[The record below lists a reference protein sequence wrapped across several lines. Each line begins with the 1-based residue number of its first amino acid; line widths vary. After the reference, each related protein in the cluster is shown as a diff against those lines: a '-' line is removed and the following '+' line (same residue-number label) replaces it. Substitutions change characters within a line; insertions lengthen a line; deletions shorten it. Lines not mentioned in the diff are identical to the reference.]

1 MNGNYETI
9 MSVAIVGALG
19 TAIVAVV
26 KAMFSKNE
34 NATAQHEFI
43 IRLVEMTSKQSENIS
58 QIYTSI
64 GHVHER
70 LEKVERRLEDI
81 ENEVKKE

>member
-1 MNGNYETI
+1 MGGNYETI

-26 KAMFSKNE
+26 KAFFSKNE
-34 NATAQHEFI
+34 NASSQQEFI
-43 IRLVEMTSKQSENIS
+43 IRLVEMTSKQSENIT

-64 GHVHER
+64 SHVHER
-70 LEKVERRLEDI
+70 LEKVERRLEEI

>member
-1 MNGNYETI
+1 MNETLI
-9 MSVAIVGALG
+9 SVAVISA
-19 TAIVAVV
+19 VATGIAAVIKV
-26 KAMFSKNE
+26 LFTKNQ
-34 NATAQHEFI
+34 NVSSQQEFI
-43 IRLVEMTSKQSENIS
+43 IRLVEMSSKQSENLS

>member
-1 MNGNYETI
+1 MDEKFL
-9 MSVAIVGALG
+9 SVAVIGALG

-26 KAMFSKNE
+26 KAFFGTKNE
-34 NATAQHEFI
+34 NASSQQEFI
-43 IRLVEMTSKQSENIS
+43 IRLVEMSSKQSENLS

-70 LEKVERRLEDI
+70 LAKVERRLEDI
-81 ENEVKKE
+81 ENEVKK